1 MIITQ
6 IWQWHNMAHG
16 NLGKDLNKCLMLS
29 YKIFVFGLIGLMKVN
44 KQIINVHAA
53 AAVQDQRKGFN
64 LF

>member
-1 MIITQ
+1 
-6 IWQWHNMAHG
+6 MAHG
-16 NLGKDLNKCLMLS
+16 CLGKDLNKCLILS